1 MILKGV
7 NLGSWLM
14 MEGYILGGRNIPESV
29 FKQNFRKVNGK
40 AALSEFT
47 RLFRDNFIKED
58 DFKNISQMGANCIR
72 LPFNYRLITKEYPQS
87 GLMYLKKA
95 FTWAHKYNLVVVL
108 DLHAAPGAQN
118 CDWHSDSNGQAL
130 FWEKEKFRKETLNLW
145 DKLVSEFKDEPAL
158 IGFDVINEPVLGK
171 KPVSLLA
178 AFYKEAVKRI
188 KAIDK
193 KHTIFL
199 EGSLWAQRIDF
210 LKDLIE
216 ENVSISIHTY
226 QPLEFTFNFEP
237 FYKFPGKI
245 NNELWDREK
254 MRKYLEPYFLFSK
267 NNNVPIFVGEFG
279 INWRGGFWG
288 ELNWLTNIL
297 ETFDE
302 FGFNYTY
309 WTYKAV
315 SGYVFP
321 DGLYQHLQNSK
332 YIMREGPVYGWE
344 NYINNFK
351 KEKTKIADFWQTKNF
366 TPNEAIISKL
376 KEYFKN
382 EA

>member
-1 MILKGV
+1 MKLKGV

-14 MEGYILGGRNIPESV
+14 MEGYILGGRNIPESI
-29 FKQNFRKVNGK
+29 FKQNFGKINGK
-40 AALSEFT
+40 AALSEFI
-47 RLFRDNFIKED
+47 RLFRDNFISED

-72 LPFNYRLITKEYPQS
+72 LPFNYRLITKEYPKN
-87 GLMYLKKA
+87 GLTYLKKA
-95 FTWAHKYNLVVVL
+95 LTWAHKYNLGVIL

-118 CDWHSDSNGQAL
+118 CDWHSDSTGRAL

-145 DKLVSEFKDEPAL
+145 DELVSEFKDEPAL
-158 IGFDVINEPVLGK
+158 IGFDIINEPVLGE

-188 KAIDK
+188 KTIDK

-226 QPLEFTFNFEP
+226 QPLDFTFNFEP

-245 NNELWDREK
+245 NNELWEK
-254 MRKYLEPYFLFSK
+254 EKIRKYLEPYFLFSK
-267 NNNVPIFVGEFG
+267 NNKVPIFVGEFG
-279 INWRGGFWG
+279 VNWRGGFWG
-288 ELNWLTNIL
+288 EINWLQDIL
-297 ETFDE
+297 ETFEE
-302 FGFNYTY
+302 FGFGYTY

-321 DGLYQHLQNSK
+321 DGLYQYIQNSK
-332 YIMREGPVYGWE
+332 YIMREGPIYGWE
-344 NYINNFK
+344 NYITSFQ
-351 KEKTKIADFWQTKNF
+351 KEKNKIADFWQTKNF
-366 TPNEAIISKL
+366 IANDAIISKL
-376 KEYFKN
+376 KEFFKK
-382 EA
+382 

>member
-1 MILKGV
+1 
-7 NLGSWLM
+7 
-14 MEGYILGGRNIPESV
+14 MEGYILGGRNIPESI
-29 FKQNFRKVNGK
+29 FKQNFRKTNGS
-40 AALSEFT
+40 AALCEFE
-47 RLFRDNFIKED
+47 RLFRDNFINEE

-72 LPFNYRLITKEYPQS
+72 LPFNYRLITKKNSSS
-87 GLMYLKKA
+87 GLIYLKKA
-95 FTWAHKYNLVVVL
+95 FGFAHQYGLGIIL

-118 CDWHSDSNGQAL
+118 CDWHSDSTGEAM

-145 DKLVSEFKDEPAL
+145 DRLVSEFKDEPAL
-158 IGFDVINEPVLGK
+158 IGFDLINEPVLRE

-178 AFYKEAVKRI
+178 KFYKEAVKRI

-216 ENVSISIHTY
+216 ENISISIHTY
-226 QPLEFTFNFEP
+226 QPLDFTFNFSP
-237 FYKFPGKI
+237 LCKFPGKI

-254 MRKYLEPYFLFSK
+254 MRKYLEPYFLFSE
-267 NNNVPIFVGEFG
+267 NNRVPIFVGEFG

-288 ELNWLTNIL
+288 ELNWLQDIL
-297 ETFDE
+297 ETFEE
-302 FGFNYTY
+302 FGFGYTY

-321 DGLYQHLQNSK
+321 DGLYQYIQNSK
-332 YIMREGPVYGWE
+332 YVTRESPICGWE
-344 NYINNFK
+344 NYITYWE
-351 KEKTKIADFWQTKNF
+351 KEKNKIADFWQTKNF
-366 TPNEAIISKL
+366 IPNNAIISKL
-376 KEYFKN
+376 EEFFKK
-382 EA
+382 